1 MENFQEKFIEE
12 AQEFIQGLEESLLIL
27 EQNPNEINIINEIFR
42 IMHSLKG
49 SGAMFGFENISEF
62 THNLETIYDKV
73 RKAEMPVNKELFDIT
88 LASVDHLKNL
98 LNKIQTP
105 SVLKNHQHLISKITQ
120 LIDNNR
126 LQVSPQI
133 ISTEEQ
139 ETIKTSPIQ
148 HENIKSFFICFEP
161 KEYIFDNGTNP
172 LYLIDELAVM
182 GRFKSFPR
190 FKKIPSLEK
199 IITTKCYTFWDMIL
213 STEEDINAIKDVFI
227 FIEDDCE
234 LEIIEL
240 SSYNIFTIPE
250 IVGKIESE
258 NFINEEINANE
269 FKKLIDE
276 FNPQKQITES
286 DSITN
291 IDQKINEIQTEIEK
305 ETEKISQQS
314 ESAFATIRVSS
325 AKLDQ
330 MMNLVSELVTAQ
342 ARLMLLSD
350 QSQDNELITIAE
362 NIEKLSRQLR
372 ENAFDICLIPI
383 KNILTRFKRLTRDL
397 SAELQ
402 KDIDFKTIGIDT
414 ELDKNIIESLTDPI
428 MHLLRNAIDHGI
440 EDSETREKLGKPKKG
455 TITFKAYYSGTN
467 VHIAI
472 SDDGSGLDIEKITQ
486 KAISLGYLSADEKRD
501 KKELL
506 DFIFLPGFTTSGK
519 ITDVSGRGVGL
530 DVVKRKINNI
540 RGEIDIESEIN
551 VGTTFTII
559 IPLTLSIIDGL
570 LVSIN
575 NNKYIIPLSVVNKIF
590 EAHRNQIEASYNN
603 VIVLDGEQIPFL
615 NLRNEFDMENSCPET
630 LHIVVVNYNDVK
642 LGLAVDNVISENQAV
657 LKPLGKYLKH
667 NDIFSGAS
675 ILGDGNVALV
685 MDTNKIINRFT
696 NT

>member
-1 MENFQEKFIEE
+1 
-12 AQEFIQGLEESLLIL
+12 
-27 EQNPNEINIINEIFR
+27 
-42 IMHSLKG
+42 
-49 SGAMFGFENISEF
+49 
-62 THNLETIYDKV
+62 
-73 RKAEMPVNKELFDIT
+73 
-88 LASVDHLKNL
+88 
-98 LNKIQTP
+98 
-105 SVLKNHQHLISKITQ
+105 
-120 LIDNNR
+120 
-126 LQVSPQI
+126 
-133 ISTEEQ
+133 
-139 ETIKTSPIQ
+139 
-148 HENIKSFFICFEP
+148 
-161 KEYIFDNGTNP
+161 
-172 LYLIDELAVM
+172 
-182 GRFKSFPR
+182 
-190 FKKIPSLEK
+190 
-199 IITTKCYTFWDMIL
+199 
-213 STEEDINAIKDVFI
+213 
-227 FIEDDCE
+227 
-234 LEIIEL
+234 
-240 SSYNIFTIPE
+240 
-250 IVGKIESE
+250 
-258 NFINEEINANE
+258 
-269 FKKLIDE
+269 
-276 FNPQKQITES
+276 
-286 DSITN
+286 
-291 IDQKINEIQTEIEK
+291 
-305 ETEKISQQS
+305 
-314 ESAFATIRVSS
+314 
-325 AKLDQ
+325 
-330 MMNLVSELVTAQ
+330 
-342 ARLMLLSD
+342 
-350 QSQDNELITIAE
+350 
-362 NIEKLSRQLR
+362 
-372 ENAFDICLIPI
+372 
-383 KNILTRFKRLTRDL
+383 
-397 SAELQ
+397 
-402 KDIDFKTIGIDT
+402 
-414 ELDKNIIESLTDPI
+414 

-486 KAISLGYLSADEKRD
+486 KAISLGYLSADEKRN

-615 NLRNEFDMENSCPET
+615 NLRNEFDMENLCPET

>member
-148 HENIKSFFICFEP
+148 HENIKSFFIYFEP

-258 NFINEEINANE
+258 NFINEEININE
-269 FKKLIDE
+269 FKKFIDE
-276 FNPQKQITES
+276 FNPQKQISES
-286 DSITN
+286 DRKTSS
-291 IDQKINEIQTEIEK
+291 DPQINEIQTEIEK

-314 ESAFATIRVSS
+314 ESPFATIRVSS

-402 KDIDFKTIGIDT
+402 KDIDFKTIGTDT

-486 KAISLGYLSADEKRD
+486 KAISLGYLSADEKRN

>member
-1 MENFQEKFIEE
+1 MENFQDKFIEE
-12 AQEFIQGLEESLLIL
+12 AKEFIQGLEESLLIL

-62 THNLETIYDKV
+62 THHLETIYDKV
-73 RKAEMPVNKELFDIT
+73 RKGEMPVNKELFDIT

-105 SVLKNHQHLISKITQ
+105 SVQKNHQNLISKITQ
-120 LIDNNR
+120 LIENNYSQDS
-126 LQVSPQI
+126 LQI
-133 ISTEEQ
+133 FSTEKQ
-139 ETIKTSPIQ
+139 EPKKTLPTQ
-148 HENIKSFFICFEP
+148 HKDTKSFFIYFEP

-190 FKKIPSLEK
+190 FRKIPSLE
-199 IITTKCYTFWDMIL
+199 IINATKCYTYWDMIL
-213 STEEDINAIKDVFI
+213 STEEDINALKDVFI
-227 FIEDDCE
+227 FVEDDCE

-240 SSYNIFTIPE
+240 SSYDIFTIPE
-250 IVGKIESE
+250 IIEEIESE
-258 NFINEEINANE
+258 NFINKEVNANE
-269 FKKLIDE
+269 LKKLIDE
-276 FNPQKQITES
+276 LNPQKQITES
-286 DSITN
+286 DNKANTDSQI
-291 IDQKINEIQTEIEK
+291 IEIQTEEES
-305 ETEKISQQS
+305 ETEKISQQP
-314 ESAFATIRVSS
+314 EPAFATIRVSS
-325 AKLDQ
+325 TKLDK
-330 MMNLVSELVTAQ
+330 MMNLVSELVTTQ
-342 ARLMLLSD
+342 ARLMSLAD
-350 QSQDNELITIAE
+350 QSQDNELITISE

-397 SAELQ
+397 SAELH
-402 KDIDFKTIGIDT
+402 KDIDFKTIGTDT

-440 EDSETREKLGKPKKG
+440 EDSDTRDKLRKPKQG

-472 SDDGSGLDIEKITQ
+472 SDDGSGLDIEKIRQ
-486 KAISLGYLSADEKRD
+486 KAFSLGYLSADEKID

-506 DFIFLPGFTTSGK
+506 DYIFLPGFTTSGN

-530 DVVKRKINNI
+530 DVVKRKVNNI
-540 RGEIDIESEIN
+540 RGEIEIESEIN

-570 LVSIN
+570 LVSVN
-575 NNKYIIPLSVVNKIF
+575 NNKYIIPLSVVNKIYK
-590 EAHRNQIEASYNN
+590 ARRNQIEASYNN
-603 VIVLDGEQIPFL
+603 VIVLDGKQIPFL
-615 NLRNEFDMENSCPET
+615 NLRNEFDMGNSCPEN

-642 LGLAVDNVISENQAV
+642 LGLAVDNVIGENQAV